1 MTAVIKILKIIG
13 IAILW
18 ILAAVL
24 ILALVFLI
32 CPVYY
37 EINGEKYDK
46 IKAYAKIKLLFGLF
60 SIRLGYD
67 DGDIDSQIKI
77 FGRLLNRKNND
88 EAFEPENMETD
99 EKEGETQA
107 SQSEKC
113 ADKEPAVKKTEST
126 KAKEPIPQ
134 RKTEI
139 KTASRA
145 EGWDSTE
152 AAEREPE
159 VRKIKFA
166 DVKQPEEVNHS
177 EVEVK
182 RIKLSETDDEP
193 KEEKPEEKESERLD
207 FNYFKNMPK
216 EERKQ
221 LFSAI
226 IKLMKSILKGVKPR
240 DFYLEGTVG
249 FSDPS
254 LTGQAVG
261 AAWALNGILNKK
273 IEIRASFEKEI
284 VEGETGIKGHIVPG
298 FMLFYILRFIAV
310 KPVRKIIKLLIKGDK
325 NGK

>member
-13 IAILW
+13 VAILW
-18 ILAAVL
+18 ILAAIL

-46 IKAYAKIKLLFGLF
+46 IRAYAKIKLLFGLF

-77 FGRLLNRKNND
+77 FGRLLNRKEND
-88 EAFEPENMETD
+88 EDSEPENVETD
-99 EKEGETQA
+99 EKDAETNP
-107 SQSEKC
+107 SQQ
-113 ADKEPAVKKTEST
+113 DKGAGNEQAVKKTEPV
-126 KAKEPIPQ
+126 KEQIPQ
-134 RKTEI
+134 RKTEF
-139 KTASRA
+139 KTASGPESWESA
-145 EGWDSTE
+145 E

-166 DVKQPEEVNHS
+166 DVKRTDEEKNHS
-177 EVEVK
+177 DVEVK
-182 RIKLSETDDEP
+182 HIKLSENEDKP
-193 KEEKPEEKESERLD
+193 EEGKSEEKESERLD

-221 LFSAI
+221 LFNAI
-226 IKLMKSILKGVKPR
+226 IRLMKSILRGVKPK
-240 DFYLEGTVG
+240 DFYLKGTVG

-261 AAWALNGILNKK
+261 AAWAMNGILNKK

-284 VEGETGIKGHIVPG
+284 IEGETGIKGHIVPG